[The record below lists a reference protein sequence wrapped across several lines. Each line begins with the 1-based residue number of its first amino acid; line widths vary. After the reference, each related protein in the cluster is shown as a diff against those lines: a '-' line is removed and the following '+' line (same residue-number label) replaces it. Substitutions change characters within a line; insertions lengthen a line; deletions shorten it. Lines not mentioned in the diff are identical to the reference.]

1 MIVNPYET
9 KACIG
14 YASSLLKVKSEL
26 EKTLVRF
33 DGVQHVA
40 AASDCEGMLL
50 LPNVDIHIKPFGHP
64 VSVVKTGS
72 KVQTIFSD
80 ARTLFSVKETGELV
94 PKTQMIPI
102 IEWMKTRLKLQVY
115 WSSSEFN
122 FIQTALD
129 YPMMLYGKVFSE
141 ALARKY
147 GLDPQAIARIDFL
160 FCYAFW
166 CFSHTEDQF
175 NNAIIV
181 DDTKAEIAR
190 FISSA
195 IRSRTE
201 DILSVITD
209 LNYFYS
215 IDDLVKALNDEQIT
229 GTKRTS
235 SVTVASLFEVAR
247 VSWHLDAGA
256 PASEIAACSLEHTPT
271 WMANVF
277 ASIITTYSKGHI
289 MQVAQRYKRIM
300 DPNRFAD
307 TMIHLLRND

>member
-14 YASSLLKVKSEL
+14 YASSLLKVKTEL
-26 EKTLVRF
+26 SKTLIRLDSVRHICS
-33 DGVQHVA
+33 V
-40 AASDCEGMLL
+40 SNECEGYFL
-50 LPNVDIHIKPFGHP
+50 LPNSDFNIKPFGHP
-64 VSVVKTGS
+64 VAVTKTGT
-72 KVQTIFSD
+72 KVQTFFSD
-80 ARTLFSVKETGELV
+80 ARTLFAVKETGEIV
-94 PKTQMIPI
+94 PKTQMISI
-102 IEWMKTRLKLQVY
+102 IEWMKARLKLQTY

-122 FIQTALD
+122 LIQSALD

-175 NNAIIV
+175 NEMVVV
-181 DDTKAEIAR
+181 DDTLVEIAR
-190 FISSA
+190 FISTS

-201 DILSVITD
+201 DVLSVINN
-209 LNYFYS
+209 LQYFYGV
-215 IDDLVKALNDEQIT
+215 DDLVKALNDEQVT

-235 SVTVASLFEVAR
+235 SITVASLFEVAR
-247 VSWHLDAGA
+247 VSWHMDAGA

-277 ASIITTYSKGHI
+277 ASLITTYSKGHI

-300 DPNRFAD
+300 DPNRYVD
-307 TMIHLLRND
+307 TMIHLLGE